1 MKKIILSIAVA
12 MLFAV
17 TSFAQTTDAS
27 FGVRGNCEMC
37 KATIEKAATSI
48 EGVTKAVWDKENKK
62 INVSFDASKTSVM
75 NIETAIAGA
84 GYDTENIKASTE
96 SYAAL
101 SGCCQYAKDMKM
113 AKGKTCTDKKKC
125 CSKTEKKSCVK
136 KTEE

>member
-17 TSFAQTTDAS
+17 TSFAQSTDAS

-48 EGVTKAVWDKENKK
+48 AGVTKAVWDKENKK
-62 INVSFDASKTSVM
+62 IDVSFDTSKTSVKD
-75 NIETAIAGA
+75 IETAIAGA
-84 GYDTENIKASTE
+84 GYDTENIKGSTE
-96 SYAAL
+96 AYAAL

-113 AKGKTCTDKKKC
+113 TKGKMCADKKTC
-125 CSKTEKKSCVK
+125 CKK